1 MYFFHLFFNPSHKQ
15 IHYFF
20 LLDRSKFN
28 IFRYS
33 VPLVKATA
41 AAARRCVLCDKH
53 RVSAHW
59 CLAWPSFAINDGA
72 SLSRTKSRACERTV
86 SIPLF
91 FTYSLSF
98 SFSLKLLLN
107 FDFSNFKSACS
118 IVCIKSLSFASSVCT
133 GYIGNFLCEFVSQII
148 LTHSPLPVAA
158 EYRRCIHSCLTAEFK
173 IILHLNYRRIAHT
186 CHSGF
191 NEFPNNI
198 ILRINVLLT
207 KFKCIFVKLIN
218 QPSTVLLSCVPT

>member
-1 MYFFHLFFNPSHKQ
+1 MGQGYNTTYKCIAITQKIHLSFDRCIFHLFFNPSHKQ

-20 LLDRSKFN
+20 LLGRSKFN

-41 AAARRCVLCDKH
+41 AAARRCVLCNKH
-53 RVSAHW
+53 RVSAHGG
-59 CLAWPSFAINDGA
+59 LAWPSFAINDGA

-118 IVCIKSLSFASSVCT
+118 SS
-133 GYIGNFLCEFVSQII
+133 
-148 LTHSPLPVAA
+148 A
-158 EYRRCIHSCLTAEFK
+158 
-173 IILHLNYRRIAHT
+173 
-186 CHSGF
+186 
-191 NEFPNNI
+191 
-198 ILRINVLLT
+198 
-207 KFKCIFVKLIN
+207 
-218 QPSTVLLSCVPT
+218 